1 VKSKNA
7 KQTAKRRNPSSSGRF
22 HPQAATG
29 LFRPGAIVLL
39 TLNNPR
45 EKYWGKLLELA
56 PAGLSLCGIELASF
70 EDATNMFIAGE
81 AFSVATLFFPM
92 HRVERVEID
101 SPSGAIPSLSQRFL
115 SRTGVEPSVALAEPS
130 VGRQGA

>member
-92 HRVERVEID
+92 HRVERMELDVRNGD
-101 SPSGAIPSLSQRFL
+101 IPSIQERFQSKSGKSIEVL
-115 SRTGVEPSVALAEPS
+115 VES
-130 VGRQGA
+130 